1 MNIFNFNIKED
12 PILNNVLLKFCKN
25 NNITK
30 QDIDNIS
37 KSDLS
42 QNLIIKKINP
52 IIKTYGISKN
62 TTNYDEL
69 DEIYI
74 RDIVGFEPNIESKD
88 ILDILNKSYS
98 NEKQSYSSR
107 MNDKLE
113 LPKEV
118 MIEQMRYSFESEP
131 ICVDEVE
138 GKYVVS
144 INGCHRTSI
153 LRFLY
158 INEVLKKEKAIEE
171 IDEKYKIRAQII
183 NKYDLTLTYINYLLH
198 VFDKVKNIGK
208 CYEKGQ
214 LGNYK
219 ITHNDYS
226 EEIYS
231 KDGLIDFFNITL
243 SEMDNIDDYTLEDIN
258 RRANSL
264 PSFKSFLKEYAPS
277 LVKENE
283 YGSLS

>member
-12 PILNNVLLKFCKN
+12 PILNDVLLKFCKN

-118 MIEQMRYSFESEP
+118 MIEQR
-131 ICVDEVE
+131 V
-138 GKYVVS
+138 
-144 INGCHRTSI
+144 
-153 LRFLY
+153 
-158 INEVLKKEKAIEE
+158 
-171 IDEKYKIRAQII
+171 
-183 NKYDLTLTYINYLLH
+183 
-198 VFDKVKNIGK
+198 
-208 CYEKGQ
+208 
-214 LGNYK
+214 
-219 ITHNDYS
+219 
-226 EEIYS
+226 
-231 KDGLIDFFNITL
+231 
-243 SEMDNIDDYTLEDIN
+243 
-258 RRANSL
+258 
-264 PSFKSFLKEYAPS
+264 
-277 LVKENE
+277 
-283 YGSLS
+283 